1 MFHVEFKALPFG
13 FEFSPIAFEIFGK
26 PVYWYGIII
35 TLGIILSVAYA
46 FYRAK
51 KFGVSIDD
59 MYDYTIFVIIFGVIG
74 ARLYYVLSNL
84 DSYKTFFDIINIPA
98 GGLGI
103 YGGIIGGVIAVL
115 AVSLFKKKNPIKIL
129 DIAAPATMIGQFIGR
144 WGNFTNQEA
153 FGINTTLP
161 WGMKSYVVGTN
172 ENGFIGTR
180 EYLTRYYSKLQVENP
195 DLQISVNGYVHP
207 TFLYESVWNLIGFV
221 IIHFTYKKQKF
232 TGQMALMYI
241 TWYGLG
247 RMFIEG
253 LRTDSLYITGTS
265 IRKSQ
270 LLAFLCFVIGLTLLI
285 VLFIVTCV
293 KEKKLMSAALA
304 EGIDPSDEL
313 MQLDAI
319 DTESENV
326 NELCELDGEK
336 CEPQV
341 CEEGESQTCEEC
353 EVQATDTE
361 CDECTCGECEND
373 TTQSIDEEEKSDGE
387 NN

>member
-51 KFGVSIDD
+51 KSGISIDD
-59 MYDYTIFVIIFGVIG
+59 MYDYTIFAIIFGVIG

-84 DSYKTFFDIINIPA
+84 DSYKTFFDVINIPA

-115 AVSLFKKKNPIKIL
+115 LVSLFKKINPLRIL
-129 DIAAPATMIGQFIGR
+129 DVAAPSAMIGQLIGR

-153 FGINTTLP
+153 FGINTELP

-172 ENGFIGTR
+172 TNGLLGTR

-195 DLQISVNGYVHP
+195 ELAISVNGYVHP
-207 TFLYESVWNLIGFV
+207 TFLYESVWNLIGFI

-241 TWYGLG
+241 TWYGFG

-270 LLAFLCFVIGLTLLI
+270 LLAFLCFVIGLTLLVVFLI
-285 VLFIVTCV
+285 ITAV
-293 KEKKLMSAALA
+293 KEKKLMSAAVTD
-304 EGIDPSDEL
+304 GIDPDDEL
-313 MQLDAI
+313 MQIDNI
-319 DTESENV
+319 DTSSDDASE
-326 NELCELDGEK
+326 LSELDG
-336 CEPQV
+336 CEDDMSCDDDGSMCSDNEAGD
-341 CEEGESQTCEEC
+341 CECGREEC
-353 EVQATDTE
+353 GREECGPDTE
-361 CDECTCGECEND
+361 RSVE
-373 TTQSIDEEEKSDGE
+373 QEEENNDGE

>member
-84 DSYKTFFDIINIPA
+84 DSYKTFFDIINIPT

-313 MQLDAI
+313 MA
-319 DTESENV
+319 
-326 NELCELDGEK
+326 
-336 CEPQV
+336 
-341 CEEGESQTCEEC
+341 
-353 EVQATDTE
+353 
-361 CDECTCGECEND
+361 
-373 TTQSIDEEEKSDGE
+373 
-387 NN
+387 